1 MSNRLRYV
9 FLAVLLSV
17 CASVGRAQE
26 ASRARQVDIFMGLDF
41 NCRDIYWNNRVFD
54 VLINLTPGVRWNM
67 GHRWEIAAQ
76 AYIPIINQFGKSY
89 GKVRPRVVSVS
100 KQLAVFNRWKMKFSG
115 GIFTADS
122 YGLDWK
128 NMVVVNKW
136 LAVTAQFGL
145 TGYFSIADGW
155 HASVMKKFTFMVGP
169 EFYLQRWNTQFSL
182 RGGRYLFNDFGVEAE
197 AYRHFKHVSVG
208 AFASY
213 NNLDHENAGFKV
225 IVMLPP
231 YRQKRRKVNFRPA
244 SNFRLRYS
252 YEASSEGMRRYMTD
266 PEENE
271 RTGWF
276 DPDLIPWGSDF
287 LRNKETS
294 PLHSP
299 QGREPAHSTVKSM
312 RNDSASLA
320 GKEVAL

>member
-1 MSNRLRYV
+1 MYTRLRYIILV
-9 FLAVLLSV
+9 VLLSV

-26 ASRARQVDIFMGLDF
+26 ASRAGQVDIFMGLDF
-41 NCRDIYWNNRVFD
+41 NCRDIYFNNRVFD

-67 GHRWEIAAQ
+67 GRRWEIAAQ

-89 GKVRPRVVSVS
+89 GIIRPRVVSVS
-100 KQLAVFNRWKMKFSG
+100 KQFPIGKRVKMKASA
-115 GIFTADS
+115 GIFTANS
-122 YGLDWK
+122 YGLDVK
-128 NMVVVNKW
+128 GMVIVNPW
-136 LAVTAQFGL
+136 LSFQGQLGL
-145 TGYFSIADGW
+145 TGYFSIAGGW
-155 HASVMKKFTFMVGP
+155 HAGVMKKLTFMAGP
-169 EFYLQRWNTQFSL
+169 DFYLQRWNTEFIL
-182 RGGRYLFNDFGVEAE
+182 RGGRYIYGDYAAELE

-208 AFASY
+208 AFANYSSWSK
-213 NNLDHENAGFKV
+213 ENAGFKV

-244 SNFRLRYS
+244 SNFRFVYS
-252 YEASSEGMRRYMTD
+252 SEASNNGVRRYMTD

-294 PLHSP
+294 PLDSP